1 MLSSSF
7 QGLKNVVVVVYG
19 TTKGDVGERDFG
31 MICTGLWIKVG
42 NGYILCILEDMSGF
56 VGGKVRLGITGGFG
70 ILEENDNGMRVI
82 DFCSERGLCVGN
94 TCFKHK
100 SLHDYTR
107 VTRPRWS

>member
-1 MLSSSF
+1 MGCIAANGNQLGPTCGSHERNMLSSSF

-70 ILEENDNGMRVI
+70 VSK
-82 DFCSERGLCVGN
+82 FLC
-94 TCFKHK
+94 
-100 SLHDYTR
+100 
-107 VTRPRWS
+107 